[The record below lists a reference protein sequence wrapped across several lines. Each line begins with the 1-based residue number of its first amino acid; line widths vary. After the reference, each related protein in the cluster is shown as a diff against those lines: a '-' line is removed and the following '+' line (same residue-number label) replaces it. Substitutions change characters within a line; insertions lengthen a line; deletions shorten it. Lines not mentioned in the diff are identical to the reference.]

1 MKKVEL
7 VDIRNGRSHHSFGI
21 HDARIRLETACVVD
35 AAVQPLCI
43 CHIRDS
49 QVSVSTIV
57 YPVQNSIP
65 CGSFESARKTKMTSS
80 VKDASIEELLEVAR
94 DVVDEVANRSNV
106 FDPSLE
112 VSLPR
117 FEERGEYLFGL
128 NDMSIHNLTSPVQ
141 NCV

>member
-1 MKKVEL
+1 
-7 VDIRNGRSHHSFGI
+7 
-21 HDARIRLETACVVD
+21 
-35 AAVQPLCI
+35 
-43 CHIRDS
+43 
-49 QVSVSTIV
+49 
-57 YPVQNSIP
+57 
-65 CGSFESARKTKMTSS
+65 MTSS